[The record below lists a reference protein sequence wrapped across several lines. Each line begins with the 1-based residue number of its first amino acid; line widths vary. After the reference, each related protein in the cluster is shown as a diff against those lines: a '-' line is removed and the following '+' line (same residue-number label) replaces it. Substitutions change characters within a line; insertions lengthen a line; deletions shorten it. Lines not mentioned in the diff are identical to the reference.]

1 MLNITLPGLNLRVVT
16 ALPDLETD
24 TLSISGVGDKPADLF
39 PRLLFNN

>member
-16 ALPDLETD
+16 ALPVLETD
-24 TLSISGVGDKPADLF
+24 MLSISGVGDEIADLF